1 MDDSTTAI
9 VWVRVPG
16 FIEKCDLRAKRAGM
30 KFYLGIGLR
39 GSRGGNMA
47 QFSPLRQGR
56 RIFHRALDFVA
67 GMLQTDRRAF
77 PACKLLN
84 RTRFLE

>member
-1 MDDSTTAI
+1 
-9 VWVRVPG
+9 
-16 FIEKCDLRAKRAGM
+16 
-30 KFYLGIGLR
+30 
-39 GSRGGNMA
+39 MA